1 MDRQKQ
7 RRIAHTDASAAQLS
21 LVIGVEGSMKWIA
34 AVALSLLTAGL
45 ACGQAQTAVE
55 GQGAS
60 GPAAPAVTPA
70 VDSPGPVNL
79 EWAPPALTQLSAEAA
94 VKSSFTLDRTM
105 LGAVSEMMPDSDV
118 DARHAIAKLDGVSVH
133 LMRFGNADMVN
144 PEQVDA
150 VRAGYHLRGWKHVL
164 TASQAGGPI
173 HDRTTDA
180 WLVLDGTHVRGAVVL
195 VETPRSLTLVTLAGN
210 LSPLDLLHLRGHF
223 GIPRLDDDAF
233 KRSQ

>member
-1 MDRQKQ
+1 
-7 RRIAHTDASAAQLS
+7 
-21 LVIGVEGSMKWIA
+21 MKWIA

-45 ACGQAQTAVE
+45 ACGQAQTTVE
-55 GQGAS
+55 GQDTS
-60 GPAAPAVTPA
+60 GPAALAVAPAD
-70 VDSPGPVNL
+70 DSPGPVNL
-79 EWAPPALTQLSAEAA
+79 EWTPPALTQLGAEAA

-105 LGAVSEMMPDSDV
+105 LGAISGWMPDSGADV
-118 DARHAIAKLDGVSVH
+118 KRTMAKLDGVSVH
-133 LMRFGNADMVN
+133 LMRFGNAEMVN

-150 VRAGYHLRGWKHVL
+150 VRAAYHLRGWKHVL

-223 GIPRLDDDAF
+223 GIPRLDDDSF